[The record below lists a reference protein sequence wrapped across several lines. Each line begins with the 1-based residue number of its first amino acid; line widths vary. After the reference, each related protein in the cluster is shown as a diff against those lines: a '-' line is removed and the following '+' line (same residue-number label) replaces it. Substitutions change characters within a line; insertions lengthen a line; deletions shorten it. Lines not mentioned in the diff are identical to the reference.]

1 MKDSEMVKVL
11 QEHGFYGV
19 DLPMVSKLKN
29 PSYYGIQL
37 TDEARRCLGIHAKP
51 RKGLQWERIIE
62 SCDKMGSIT
71 SWEATNI
78 LNIMS
83 FTKRMS
89 EIRRDPN
96 YEVTQKWESD
106 GHVRWMRYEI
116 KKVNDGSNVEVSN
129 H

>member
-51 RKGLQWERIIE
+51 RKGTQTERIVE
-62 SCDKMGSIT
+62 YCKRMGSIT
-71 SWEATNI
+71 SYEASNF

-89 EIRRDPN
+89 ELRRDPN
-96 YEVTQKWESD
+96 YEISQKWESD
-106 GHVRWMRYEI
+106 GHTSWLRYEI
-116 KKVNDGSNVEVSN
+116 HERETETDAVNAEV
-129 H
+129 

>member
-1 MKDSEMVKVL
+1 MKDTEVVKVL

-37 TDEARRCLGIHAKP
+37 TDEARRCLGIAAKP
-51 RKGLQWERIIE
+51 RKGSQVERIIAYTR
-62 SCDKMGSIT
+62 KMGSIT

-83 FTKRMS
+83 FTKRIS

-96 YEVTQKWESD
+96 YEVTQRWESD
-106 GHVRWMRYEI
+106 GHAKWLRYEI
-116 KKVNDGSNVEVSN
+116 QEKTNAS
-129 H
+129 HT